1 MGRKIAVCHYLP
13 ILAPSFNDLSM
24 KKTQILTVLVL
35 SATLLAACTGKTTDP
50 TSGVDSTATD
60 ASLVTEQDTM
70 TYGTSY
76 EFGMSTFT
84 LVTDAGDTL
93 YLTRDAADGSMA
105 QIYGDIDE
113 GQRYAITTRDGGD
126 ALGTAINLTQLDKFV
141 KGYKLLNGRIILAT
155 DSTADTLKF
164 VQMDNEGVTFA
175 RENGETFRMTQTDE
189 PGKD

>member
-1 MGRKIAVCHYLP
+1 
-13 ILAPSFNDLSM
+13 M

-50 TSGVDSTATD
+50 ASGVDSTATD

-126 ALGTAINLTQLDKFV
+126 ALGTAINLTQ
-141 KGYKLLNGRIILAT
+141 
-155 DSTADTLKF
+155 
-164 VQMDNEGVTFA
+164 
-175 RENGETFRMTQTDE
+175 
-189 PGKD
+189 